1 MMNRKRK
8 RLLVGTLI
16 TLVLIIGGV
25 VAYQILKP
33 REQQPSITT
42 KSSSSSSSTT
52 DSSST
57 EESSELSTNEKNY
70 RQALASLEKSNEK
83 TDDHKDDIISAIN
96 TAQEAMKNTEN
107 VSEVTGNFDNKMM
120 FTPSAVAQTFG
131 MFIKMSGYTV
141 DTNQVE
147 IFKSKNSYV
156 LQFICVLTKEGEN
169 NSYWTGNFNIQALQL
184 GFVRYYGGK
193 VGATFG

>member
-70 RQALASLEKSNEK
+70 RQARASLEKSNEK

-147 IFKSKNSYV
+147 IFKSKNSDV

>member
-83 TDDHKDDIISAIN
+83 TDDHKDDISAIN

-147 IFKSKNSYV
+147 IFKSKNSDV